1 MESLL
6 SLAFSSSLR
15 ALDAEPRWLQT
26 ACSVLAAAL
35 GAAWVGWFFG
45 GSVRVVATVDDARI
59 EVALV
64 GHRLQ
69 VPVSGNVVQ
78 VPLRMGSRVQP
89 GDVLVELD
97 AAGQRADRERNSAE
111 RAGTEAELQALD
123 REIKA
128 VGAVLLDV
136 RQAQA
141 SHAEEA
147 DARRALATNWAEYGE
162 EESKRRIALGTEG
175 LLSSAEVSRGLA
187 EAKHLRNEAV
197 VASMAALRTRADQR
211 VGVAEREEHLAQLQ
225 RDEATLRSKLRTLE
239 ADARE
244 ADRAVELRRVRAPV
258 AGRLG
263 DVVPLTPG
271 SFVQAGDVIATLIP
285 DGELRIVAQFPPDQA
300 LGRLRAGLGGRMRL
314 YGFPWTQYG
323 SIPVRV
329 AHVAQEAHEG
339 HVRVELS
346 IVNGNAQ
353 DIPLQHG
360 LPGSVEVEI
369 ERTSPAQLVW
379 QAAGKRL
386 ASERPAR

>member
-1 MESLL
+1 
-6 SLAFSSSLR
+6 
-15 ALDAEPRWLQT
+15 
-26 ACSVLAAAL
+26 
-35 GAAWVGWFFG
+35 
-45 GSVRVVATVDDARI
+45 
-59 EVALV
+59 
-64 GHRLQ
+64 
-69 VPVSGNVVQ
+69 
-78 VPLRMGSRVQP
+78 
-89 GDVLVELD
+89 
-97 AAGQRADRERNSAE
+97 
-111 RAGTEAELQALD
+111 
-123 REIKA
+123 
-128 VGAVLLDV
+128 
-136 RQAQA
+136 
-141 SHAEEA
+141 
-147 DARRALATNWAEYGE
+147 
-162 EESKRRIALGTEG
+162 
-175 LLSSAEVSRGLA
+175 
-187 EAKHLRNEAV
+187 
-197 VASMAALRTRADQR
+197 
-211 VGVAEREEHLAQLQ
+211 LQ

-300 LGRLRAGLGGRMRL
+300 LGRLRAGLWGRMRL

-329 AHVAQEAHEG
+329 AHVAQEAREG

>member
-1 MESLL
+1 V
-6 SLAFSSSLR
+6 SLAFSRSLR
-15 ALDAEPRWLQT
+15 ALSSEPRWLQT
-26 ACSVLAAAL
+26 ACWCLAVVL
-35 GAAWVGWFFG
+35 GAGWTAWFFG

-69 VPVSGNVVQ
+69 APVSGNVVTA
-78 VPLRMGSRVQP
+78 PLRMGSRVQP
-89 GDVLVELD
+89 GDTLLELD
-97 AAGQRADRERNSAE
+97 AARPRADQARNAAE
-111 RAGTEAELQALD
+111 RAGAEAELQALA

-128 VGAVLLDV
+128 VSAVMQDV
-136 RQAQA
+136 REAQV
-141 SHAEEA
+141 SHAQEA
-147 DARRALATNWAEYGE
+147 DARRDLAENWADFGE
-162 EESKRRIALGTEG
+162 EEGKRRIALGEVG

-197 VASMAALRTRADQR
+197 VASLAALRTRADQR
-211 VGVAEREEHLAQLQ
+211 VSVAERAERLAQLQ
-225 RDEATLRSKLRTLE
+225 RDEAALRSKLATLE

-244 ADRAVELRRVRAPV
+244 AERSVELRRVRAPV

-285 DGELRIVAQFPPDQA
+285 DGELRIVAQFPPEQA
-300 LGRLRAGLGGRMRL
+300 VGRLCAGLSGRMRL

-329 AHVAQEAHEG
+329 AHVADEAHEG

-346 IVNGNAQ
+346 ILNGNAR

-369 ERTSPAQLVW
+369 ERASPAQLVFR
-379 QAAGKRL
+379 AAGKKL
-386 ASERPAR
+386 ASERTTR